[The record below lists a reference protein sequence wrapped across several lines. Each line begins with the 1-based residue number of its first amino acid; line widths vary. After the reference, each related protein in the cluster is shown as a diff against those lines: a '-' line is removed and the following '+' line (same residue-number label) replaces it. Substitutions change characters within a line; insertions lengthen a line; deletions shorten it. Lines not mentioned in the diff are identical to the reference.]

1 MSKYFKPQIR
11 KKSSSISSSTTTD
24 SINSDTTPPP
34 ITSDATNIDLPS
46 SSTELSAES
55 TTVTNS
61 LDLSLQGCYTLPCD
75 KENVNTPDTS
85 TVQQSLNNEIVAGLE
100 TLCVEDNENVES
112 DVLTNKLDKEDN
124 CASDVMKGEEKK
136 EITNN
141 SEENEDEEIVEE
153 EELSDSDDEGWVT
166 PENIHE
172 VCEKMGGVMEEQPEK
187 VTVGCITTDYSM
199 QVITMT

>member
-11 KKSSSISSSTTTD
+11 KKSSSISSTTTTTD

-34 ITSDATNIDLPS
+34 ITSDTTNVDLPS
-46 SSTELSAES
+46 TSTELSDES

-85 TVQQSLNNEIVAGLE
+85 TVQQSMNNEIVAGLE
-100 TLCVEDNENVES
+100 TLCVEDKENVES
-112 DVLTNKLDKEDN
+112 DVLTNKLDEKDN
-124 CASDVMKGEEKK
+124 CASNVMKGEEKK
-136 EITNN
+136 ESTNN
-141 SEENEDEEIVEE
+141 SEENGDEMV

>member
-11 KKSSSISSSTTTD
+11 KKSSSISSSTTTTD

-34 ITSDATNIDLPS
+34 ITSDTTNVDLPS
-46 SSTELSAES
+46 TSTELSDES

-85 TVQQSLNNEIVAGLE
+85 TVQQSMNNEIVAGLE
-100 TLCVEDNENVES
+100 TLCVKDNENVES
-112 DVLTNKLDKEDN
+112 DVLTNKSDEDN

-141 SEENEDEEIVEE
+141 SEENGDEEIV